1 MGAEIDRLDIQIE
14 AEATKANQQLSNM
27 AKYLESVAGSLM
39 KINGSSG
46 VVALSTISSNLA
58 ASATQL
64 SQVKASDFKKIS
76 SGLTAFANVNSGGL
90 WNTANAVKGL
100 ANNLSGIDGIH
111 FDSSGLDGLV
121 NALSKL
127 GSKSSG
133 LGTENLIKIK
143 DDLAKFVQS
152 MNDIGAVNFD
162 ISGMGMA
169 GLIHSIS
176 SMGGE
181 KVTQATKNL
190 PALSVYLRKL
200 VNEMNGIGKVSF
212 DTTGLAELVKALS
225 ALGGKGAT
233 QAIKNLPSLSTELSK
248 FMNVMSKVPEVSDR
262 TIQMT
267 VALSTLAAQG
277 NKVGTAARS
286 TANAF
291 GVQGKSA
298 QIATSRIQN
307 LSSALVILQQAY
319 RMISRA
325 AKKLYSFTT
334 SSMDFLETVNYFE
347 VAMRKIGDS
356 AADEWREN
364 GYTSA
369 EAYAESFS
377 ERAKQ
382 LTEKMTGYA
391 VDENGNATYTNVK
404 NLGMDPDAV
413 LQYQA
418 TFAQISSSIGVAEE
432 SALNFSKA
440 LTMLGADW
448 ASLRNL
454 SFEQGWEKFAS
465 ALAGQSRAVRSL
477 GIDITNATL
486 QEYAYNYGLDQAIS
500 KMNQATKAQLRLL
513 AILDQSKVAYGDLA
527 NTIQSPANQ
536 IRMLQQNVSNLGRVF
551 GNLFLPILQKVLPY
565 INGVTI
571 AVQRLFTWIGSLI
584 GIKFDSINSSMGGMS
599 DEMYDLVDGSE
610 DLTTGI
616 GNADKAAKK
625 LNKTLQGW
633 HEINNISTKE
643 DSGSDSG
650 SVGYGGGSPILDD
663 EITKALADYEKAW
676 NDAFSR
682 MENKAQTIADKL
694 GKYLEPV
701 KKIIQDFAIGDY
713 FQAGKDT
720 SALVVGIFNFI
731 ADAIK
736 KVNWYKIGK
745 NIGDFIAGIDWL
757 KILKAVG
764 RVFSNALNAAFE
776 LWVGALSAAPIET
789 ILATLLLLPNA
800 LKAIAASKIIKG
812 IETLCSKFMGLGN
825 HIKSFAKTVGEKGLV
840 GGLQS
845 LSTGLSNFQKGV
857 IGVTA
862 VLGEFVLVKEGIYD
876 IVTGTENLE
885 LAIGKI
891 VIAVGVAGAALTSV
905 FGFPAGIIATAIAG
919 VIGLIKGVADG
930 LDEINTGRVISSLTQ
945 EVSGLSFTL
954 SDLEKAFSTNV
965 QSIVGNLTIL
975 DGKFDE
981 FTSKKDTFEDLS
993 KGITLVVDSMQYQTT
1008 ITGEEMDKLSTN
1020 ISNLKATWQDYI
1032 NASFDFSIAQAQAD
1046 MEYLRSQGELTNE
1059 IEQSYL
1065 KRIAQL
1071 TDEKNK
1077 TIENAG
1083 HISDSLNEL
1092 TQQYIDG
1099 KISLEDYQT
1108 QYHSF
1113 MGEASDLGL
1122 TMNESTSAISETNKA
1137 LKDLAGQLDLS
1148 QENITDYDSMNQ
1160 RLADTVIAMGEAYR
1174 GASDAI
1180 SQAEQETTEAMQKQT
1195 GVQLETSQAHLDM
1208 LKQQKQDLEN
1218 ATGDVADILQR
1229 NYVDKGKEVLENA
1242 MKEYED
1248 MGWGEK
1254 VWYNLIGVDKQDY
1267 AKSQFQSYAEN
1278 VILSDDGLV
1287 GQLNKELGLAED
1299 QIWVDDFIQNF
1310 YDDIFNATEWY
1321 GDGNVGT
1328 TSISEN
1334 IAELY
1339 NKELEKVPKQIDYSK
1354 LNTEETGKYITQGIV
1369 VGMTAE
1375 IGKIGADLAK
1385 SSAEMVDAI
1394 NESYGIASPAKSMN
1408 DTGEYIVAGI
1418 VEGMGLYD
1426 FVGEM
1431 NKWWKA
1437 NVEPWFSLER
1447 WTELGKNV
1455 KTGLINEWNS
1465 FVTFYRSSEIWD
1477 FIMESFSANTW
1488 TVYGSNMK
1496 DSLSAKWNE
1505 FTNEFRIDSIW
1516 EFIRGQFSKESWTFG
1531 GISEGLQESFEAAW
1545 NAVKNGWSGFA
1556 DWLEKHMTFK
1566 IDTNTAYGK
1575 ELSKL
1580 FGGATEVQM
1589 IKLPRYSTGGFPED
1603 GLFMANHGELVGEF
1617 ANGKTAVANN
1627 DQITAGIEE
1636 AAYRGVS
1643 RALAERGDS
1652 NVTFKVEGDPNGL
1665 FKVVKKQSSDYTKR
1679 TGRPAFG

>member
-1 MGAEIDRLDIQIE
+1 MGAEIDRLDIQVE

-46 VVALSTISSNLA
+46 VIALSTISSNLA
-58 ASATQL
+58 ASAAQL

-111 FDSSGLDGLV
+111 FDASGLDGLV

-143 DDLAKFVQS
+143 DDLARFVQS

-212 DTTGLAELVKALS
+212 DTAGLAELVKALS

-248 FMNVMSKVPEVSDR
+248 FIDVLSKVPDVSR
-262 TIQMT
+262 NTIKLMN
-267 VALSTLAAQG
+267 VLVDLASQG
-277 NKVGTAARS
+277 NKVGTAAHL

-298 QIATSRIQN
+298 QIAASRIQN

-319 RMISRA
+319 RLISRA

-356 AADEWREN
+356 AASQWKEN
-364 GYTSA
+364 GYESA
-369 EAYAESFS
+369 EAYAESFA
-377 ERAKQ
+377 ERSKQ

-391 VDENGNATYTNVK
+391 IDADGNASYTGIK
-404 NLGMDPDAV
+404 NLGMDPDKV

-571 AVQRLFTWIGSLI
+571 AVQRLFTWVGSLI
-584 GIKFDSINSSMGGMS
+584 GIKFDSVNSSMGGMS

-610 DLTTGI
+610 DLTTGL

-633 HEINNISTKE
+633 HEINNITTKE
-643 DSGSDSG
+643 DSGTGSG

-776 LWVGALSAAPIET
+776 LWVGALSAAPLET
-789 ILATLLLLPNA
+789 ILATVLLLPNA
-800 LKAIAASKIIKG
+800 LKAIATSKIIKG
-812 IETLCSKFMGLGN
+812 IEALCSKFMGLGN
-825 HIKSFAKTVGEKGLV
+825 HVKSFAKVVGEKGVL
-840 GGLQS
+840 GGLHS
-845 LSTGLSNFQKGV
+845 LSTGLSGVQKGV

-862 VLGEFVLVKEGIYD
+862 VFAEFALVSNGVKNLTSE
-876 IVTGTENLE
+876 TGNLAAGLAE
-885 LAIGKI
+885 LAVGIIG
-891 VIAVGVAGAALTSV
+891 AGAAFTLLFGQAGLVATVLVGAVAAVKGLCDAFEETENIRFAESV
-905 FGFPAGIIATAIAG
+905 RNAFTGNGGTPIDELIKSTTDSITALGNGLDSVEEKSQSFEIAKQRVEDINSEIARIKILMDEGVMSVEEGSEILKTKFDELATAIDTKLNAALDVVLAG
-919 VIGLIKGVADG
+919 FGEGGALSRAWEATGESADELKRQTVESMSEIQKESYNLTEQLKDIPYG
-930 LDEINTGRVISSLTQ
+930 TDRWNEVYGKLVQLYNGMDETDKAAQSLASQITDKLDWNGYINTESGVVNTEQISSALQ
-945 EVSGLSFTL
+945 EMGTAADDVGKRFKDGFDNVKNALIDAGNSEGAKTLEDRYDQMFDHLNTESAQEITKFTDAIQN
-954 SDLEKAFSTNV
+954 DLISNV
-965 QSIVGNLTIL
+965 
-975 DGKFDE
+975 
-981 FTSKKDTFEDLS
+981 
-993 KGITLVVDSMQYQTT
+993 TT
-1008 ITGEEMDKLSTN
+1008 I
-1020 ISNLKATWQDYI
+1020 
-1032 NASFDFSIAQAQAD
+1032 
-1046 MEYLRSQGELTNE
+1046 
-1059 IEQSYL
+1059 
-1065 KRIAQL
+1065 
-1071 TDEKNK
+1071 
-1077 TIENAG
+1077 IENAQTDWEKLG
-1083 HISDSLNEL
+1083 GLEKTLRYNGDIDNFVRERVTKYKTDMVDPISNEIQTTLGELGVNGAGWSSGAMNMIVNSLF
-1092 TQQYIDG
+1092 TTD
-1099 KISLEDYQT
+1099 
-1108 QYHSF
+1108 
-1113 MGEASDLGL
+1113 
-1122 TMNESTSAISETNKA
+1122 
-1137 LKDLAGQLDLS
+1137 KDLT
-1148 QENITDYDSMNQ
+1148 N
-1160 RLADTVIAMGEAYR
+1160 
-1174 GASDAI
+1174 
-1180 SQAEQETTEAMQKQT
+1180 
-1195 GVQLETSQAHLDM
+1195 
-1208 LKQQKQDLEN
+1208 
-1218 ATGDVADILQR
+1218 
-1229 NYVDKGKEVLENA
+1229 
-1242 MKEYED
+1242 
-1248 MGWGEK
+1248 
-1254 VWYNLIGVDKQDY
+1254 
-1267 AKSQFQSYAEN
+1267 
-1278 VILSDDGLV
+1278 GLV
-1287 GQLNKELGLAED
+1287 GTVRTDLATD
-1299 QIWVDDFIQNF
+1299 W
-1310 YDDIFNATEWY
+1310 
-1321 GDGNVGT
+1321 
-1328 TSISEN
+1328 EN
-1334 IAELY
+1334 II
-1339 NKELEKVPKQIDYSK
+1339 NGVKEDTKDLGGK
-1354 LNTEETGKYITQGIV
+1354 L
-1369 VGMTAE
+1369 
-1375 IGKIGADLAK
+1375 
-1385 SSAEMVDAI
+1385 
-1394 NESYGIASPAKSMN
+1394 
-1408 DTGEYIVAGI
+1408 VAGI
-1418 VEGMGLYD
+1418 LEGEKNVSKSEYTDAAKAVIGSESSIGNASIIGALKGVGGIHSPADSTM
-1426 FVGEM
+1426 FVGKNLVLGIFEGFKEVDFKSMM
-1431 NKWWKA
+1431 NAWWKD
-1437 NVEPWFSLER
+1437 NVEPWFKLER
-1447 WTELGKNV
+1447 WTEFGKNM
-1455 KTGLINEWNS
+1455 KTGLTNEWNA
-1465 FVTFYRSSEIWD
+1465 FVTFYKSSEIWN
-1477 FIMESFSANTW
+1477 FITEKYSINTW
-1488 TVYGSNMK
+1488 TTYGANMK
-1496 DSLSAKWNE
+1496 DSLITKWNE

-1531 GISEGLQESFEAAW
+1531 GISEGLQGSFEAAW
-1545 NAVKNGWSGFA
+1545 NTVKAGWSGFA
-1556 DWLEKHMTFK
+1556 DWFEKHMTFK

>member
-212 DTTGLAELVKALS
+212 DTAGLAELVKALS

-356 AADEWREN
+356 AASQWKEN
-364 GYTSA
+364 GYESA
-369 EAYAESFS
+369 EAYAESFA
-377 ERAKQ
+377 ERSKQ

-391 VDENGNATYTNVK
+391 IDADGNASYTGIK
-404 NLGMDPDAV
+404 NLGMDPDKV

-571 AVQRLFTWIGSLI
+571 AVQRLFTWIGSLM

-720 SALVVGIFNFI
+720 SALVAGIFNFI

-764 RVFSNALNAAFE
+764 RVFSSAFNAAFQ
-776 LWVGALSAAPIET
+776 LWIGALSAAPIET
-789 ILATLLLLPNA
+789 ILASALLLP
-800 LKAIAASKIIKG
+800 KAFTAISGSNIVKGIVNLTEKFKGLGSQTDGIRDKLTWVQKGIIGVAAVAGEFVAVSSGIKG
-812 IETLCSKFMGLGN
+812 IVT
-825 HIKSFAKTVGEKGLV
+825 
-840 GGLQS
+840 
-845 LSTGLSNFQKGV
+845 STGDLAVNFAEIV
-857 IGVTA
+857 V
-862 VLGEFVLVKEGIYD
+862 GI
-876 IVTGTENLE
+876 
-885 LAIGKI
+885 
-891 VIAVGVAGAALTSV
+891 GAAGLALTTV
-905 FGFPAGIIATAIAG
+905 FGFPGGLIATAIVG
-919 VIGLIKGVADG
+919 VTGLLFGLVDGIKELETQRA
-930 LDEINTGRVISSLTQ
+930 LTSITQ
-945 EVSGLSFTL
+945 EVEGLSFTF
-954 SDLEKAFSTNV
+954 SDLENAFSNSV
-965 QSIVGNLTIL
+965 QSIVSNLTIL

-981 FTSKKDTFEDLS
+981 LASKKETFEELS
-993 KGITLVVDSMQYQTT
+993 KGITLVVDSMKYQTNVT
-1008 ITGEEMDKLSTN
+1008 SEEMGKLSEN
-1020 ISNLKATWQDYI
+1020 ITNLKSVWQDYVS
-1032 NASFDFSIAQAQAD
+1032 ASFDFSIAQAQAD
-1046 MEYLRSQGELTNE
+1046 MEYLRSQGALTDE
-1059 IEQSYL
+1059 MEQSYL

-1071 TDEKNK
+1071 ADEKNT

-1083 HISDSLNEL
+1083 QIADSLSGL

-1108 QYHSF
+1108 KYHDF
-1113 MGEASDLGL
+1113 MGDAGNLGL
-1122 TMNESTSAISETNKA
+1122 TMGESTNAINETNQA
-1137 LKDLAGQLDLS
+1137 IKDLAGELDLS
-1148 QENITDYDSMNQ
+1148 KENITSFDDMNK
-1160 RLADTVIAMGEAYR
+1160 RITETLTNVGTAYKD
-1174 GASDAI
+1174 ASDTI
-1180 SQAEQETTEAMQKQT
+1180 TQAEKETTKAMETQT
-1195 GVQLETSQAHLDM
+1195 GVQLETSKTHLDI
-1208 LKQQKQDLEN
+1208 LKQQKTELYGVANE
-1218 ATGDVADILQR
+1218 TADILQR
-1229 NYVDKGKEVLENA
+1229 EVVEKGRKVLEDA
-1242 MKEYED
+1242 IQDYRTMDDKE
-1248 MGWGEK
+1248 K
-1254 VWYNLIGVDKQDY
+1254 FLYNLAGISEEEYAYARFHEFADK
-1267 AKSQFQSYAEN
+1267 
-1278 VILSDDGLV
+1278 VILSEDGLV
-1287 GQLNKELGLAED
+1287 GQLNEQLGLAED
-1299 QIWVDDFIQNF
+1299 EIWVDDFVQGLADTIKESTSKDWLGNL
-1310 YDDIFNATEWY
+1310 DLNLSDSLSNVFNNELNDAKGKINAKEIGIEVGKDNTY
-1321 GDGNVGT
+1321 GVLEGQKSVPQSEYVKAGNVVMDADEDG
-1328 TSISEN
+1328 
-1334 IAELY
+1334 LR
-1339 NKELEKVPKQIDYSK
+1339 
-1354 LNTEETGKYITQGIV
+1354 
-1369 VGMTAE
+1369 TA
-1375 IGKIGADLAK
+1375 GD
-1385 SSAEMVDAI
+1385 S
-1394 NESYGIASPAKSMN
+1394 NSPAKKF
-1408 DTGEYIVAGI
+1408 YP
-1418 VEGMGLYD
+1418 
-1426 FVGEM
+1426 VGEDIILGIFEGF
-1431 NKWWKA
+1431 KRVDFQAKIGEWWKA
-1437 NVEPWFSLER
+1437 NVNPWFTVDK
-1447 WTELGKNV
+1447 WTELGKGM
-1455 KTGLINEWNS
+1455 KTGLTNEWNA
-1465 FVTFYRSSEIWD
+1465 FVTFYKSNEIWD
-1477 FIMESFSANTW
+1477 FIAEKYSINTW
-1488 TVYGSNMK
+1488 TTYGENMK
-1496 DSLSAKWNE
+1496 DSLITKWNE

-1531 GISEGLQESFEAAW
+1531 GISEGLQGSFEAAW

-1556 DWLEKHMTFK
+1556 DWFEKHMTFK

-1652 NVTFKVEGDPNGL
+1652 SVTFKVEGDPNGL

>member
-1 MGAEIDRLDIQIE
+1 MGAEIDRLEIQVE

-76 SGLTAFANVNSGGL
+76 SGLTVFANVNSGGL

-212 DTTGLAELVKALS
+212 DTAGLAELVKALS

-233 QAIKNLPSLSTELSK
+233 QAIKNLPSLSTELSR
-248 FMNVMSKVPEVSDR
+248 FMDVMSKAPKMSAN
-262 TIQMT
+262 TLLMLNSLTQ
-267 VALSTLAAQG
+267 LSAQG

-286 TANAF
+286 TAAAF
-291 GVQGKSA
+291 GIQGKSA
-298 QIATSRIQN
+298 QSAARKLGD
-307 LSSALVILQQAY
+307 LSDAIIVLQQMY
-319 RMISRA
+319 RLISRA

-356 AADEWREN
+356 AASQWKEN
-364 GYTSA
+364 GYESA
-369 EAYAESFS
+369 EAYAESFA
-377 ERAKQ
+377 ERSKQ

-391 VDENGNATYTNVK
+391 IDADGNASYTGIK
-404 NLGMDPDAV
+404 NLGMDPDKV

-571 AVQRLFTWIGSLI
+571 AVQRLFTWVGSLI
-584 GIKFDSINSSMGGMS
+584 GIKFDSVNSSMGGMS

-720 SALVVGIFNFI
+720 SALVAGIFNFI

-764 RVFSNALNAAFE
+764 RVFSSAFNAAFQ
-776 LWVGALSAAPIET
+776 LWIGALSAAPIET
-789 ILATLLLLPNA
+789 ILASALLLPKAFTAISGSNIVKGIVN
-800 LKAIAASKIIKG
+800 LTEKFKGLDSQTSGFIKSVKKNGLGKAIDGIRDKLTGVQKGIIGVAAVAGEFVAVSSGIKG
-812 IETLCSKFMGLGN
+812 IVT
-825 HIKSFAKTVGEKGLV
+825 
-840 GGLQS
+840 
-845 LSTGLSNFQKGV
+845 STGDLAVNFAEIV
-857 IGVTA
+857 V
-862 VLGEFVLVKEGIYD
+862 GI
-876 IVTGTENLE
+876 
-885 LAIGKI
+885 
-891 VIAVGVAGAALTSV
+891 GAAGLALTTV
-905 FGFPAGIIATAIAG
+905 FGFPGGLIATAIVG

-930 LDEINTGRVISSLTQ
+930 INELNTGRVISALTQ
-945 EVSGLSFTL
+945 EVEGLSFTL
-954 SDLEKAFSTNV
+954 GDLKNAFSNNV
-965 QSIVGNLTIL
+965 QSIVDNLTIL
-975 DGKFDE
+975 EGKFDE

-993 KGITLVVDSMQYQTT
+993 KGITLVVDSMKYQTNVT
-1008 ITGEEMDKLSTN
+1008 EEEMDKLVDN
-1020 ISNLKATWQDYI
+1020 INNLKETWQDYVR
-1032 NASFDFSIAQAQAD
+1032 ASFDFSIAQAQAD

-1059 IEQSYL
+1059 MEQNYL

-1071 TDEKNK
+1071 ADEKNA

-1083 HISDSLNEL
+1083 SIADSISDLTKQFNDGAFNIEEYQIKYHEL
-1092 TQQYIDG
+1092 IGD
-1099 KISLEDYQT
+1099 
-1108 QYHSF
+1108 
-1113 MGEASDLGL
+1113 AADLGL
-1122 TMNESTSAISETNKA
+1122 VMDESTSAIAENNQA
-1137 LKDLAGQLDLS
+1137 LRDLGGQLDLS
-1148 QENITDYDSMNQ
+1148 GENITSYEDMNK
-1160 RLADTVIAMGEAYR
+1160 RLQEVVTEMGETYR
-1174 GASDAI
+1174 TASATI
-1180 SQAEQETTEAMQKQT
+1180 SQAEQETTEAMKTQT
-1195 GVQLETSQAHLDM
+1195 GIQLETSNQHKKILEQQRDDLD
-1208 LKQQKQDLEN
+1208 
-1218 ATGDVADILQR
+1218 ATTKDVADILQR
-1229 NYVDKGKEVLENA
+1229 NYVDKGKEVLEKA

-1248 MGWGEK
+1248 MGFWEK
-1254 VWYNLIGVDKQDY
+1254 TWYNLIGVDKQDY
-1267 AKSQFQSYAEN
+1267 AKEQFKSYAEN

-1299 QIWVDDFIQNF
+1299 ELWVDDFIQNF

-1321 GDGNVGT
+1321 GDGSAPHLGAD
-1328 TSISEN
+1328 

-1339 NKELEKVPKQIDYSK
+1339 NKELEKVPQQIDYSK
-1354 LNTEETGKYITQGIV
+1354 LNTEDTGKYITQGIV

-1426 FVGEM
+1426 FIGEM

-1447 WTELGKNV
+1447 WTELGKNM
-1455 KTGLINEWNS
+1455 KTGLSNEWTS
-1465 FVTFYRSSEIWD
+1465 YVTFYRSSEIWD

-1531 GISEGLQESFEAAW
+1531 GISEGLQGSFEAAW

>member
-1 MGAEIDRLDIQIE
+1 MGAEIDRLEIQVE

-111 FDSSGLDGLV
+111 FDASGLEGLV

-143 DDLAKFVQS
+143 DDLAQFVRS
-152 MNDIGAVNFD
+152 MNEIGSVNFD
-162 ISGMGMA
+162 IGGIGMA
-169 GLIHSIS
+169 DLIHSIS

-181 KVTQATKNL
+181 KVTQAARNL

-200 VNEMNGIGKVSF
+200 VNDMNGIGKVSF
-212 DTTGLAELVKALS
+212 DTVGLAELVKSLS

-233 QAIKNLPSLSTELSK
+233 QAIKNLPSFTTELSK
-248 FMNVMSKVPEVSDR
+248 FMDVMSKAPTVSDN
-262 TIQMT
+262 TIYMIKSME
-267 VALSTLAAQG
+267 ALAAQG

-356 AADEWREN
+356 AASQWKEN
-364 GYTSA
+364 GYESA
-369 EAYAESFS
+369 EAYAESFA
-377 ERAKQ
+377 ERSKQ

-391 VDENGNATYTNVK
+391 IDADGNASYTGIK
-404 NLGMDPDAV
+404 NLGMDPDKV

-571 AVQRLFTWIGSLI
+571 AVQRLFTWIGSLM

-633 HEINNISTKE
+633 HEINNITTKE

-720 SALVVGIFNFI
+720 SALVTGIFNFI

-745 NIGDFIAGIDWL
+745 NIGDFIAGIEWL

-764 RVFSNALNAAFE
+764 RVFSSALNAAFE
-776 LWVGALSAAPIET
+776 MWVGALSAAPIET

-800 LKAIAASKIIKG
+800 LKAIATSKIIKG
-812 IETLCSKFMGLGN
+812 IEALCSKFMGLGN
-825 HIKSFAKTVGEKGLV
+825 HVKSFAKVVGEKGVL
-840 GGLQS
+840 GGLHS
-845 LSTGLSNFQKGV
+845 LSTGLSGVQKGV

-862 VLGEFVLVKEGIYD
+862 VFAEFALVSNGVKNLTSETGNLVAGIAELGVGLTAAGAIFTVMFGPAGLIAAGIIGLVSAVKGLYDSFSEAENLRFADSIRNALTGNGGVPLDEYLNSVKDSILSMGDGFERVSEKAQALESADKNVSDVVFEIERLKLELKNCEEGTEEYAEKVEQLKNKFNDLSDAIQTKFSSALDVVLAGLSPDSPFAKYLDSIGVSVDEHKEAVVSSFTD
-876 IVTGTENLE
+876 IEEKIKEYNDVLNDPEATPEQIENARQALIELSGAMDETAIATENLRTQ
-885 LAIGKI
+885 
-891 VIAVGVAGAALTSV
+891 VATH
-905 FGFPAGIIATAIAG
+905 
-919 VIGLIKGVADG
+919 G
-930 LDEINTGRVISSLTQ
+930 LDWNSYFKDGELDTQGVTDNLKSLGDAAK
-945 EVSGLSFTL
+945 EVSDTFEGGMNEMVNAAKKLGDDETAQFIRDYIPGALKDMNVQSATEIKNATDALQTDLINNVNDIITKAGEDWEKMNPLEKTFVWSGDADKYTANRVAEYKTKVVDPISKEIDTTL
-954 SDLEKAFSTNV
+954 SDLGLE
-965 QSIVGNLTIL
+965 G
-975 DGKFDE
+975 
-981 FTSKKDTFEDLS
+981 
-993 KGITLVVDSMQYQTT
+993 
-1008 ITGEEMDKLSTN
+1008 
-1020 ISNLKATWQDYI
+1020 
-1032 NASFDFSIAQAQAD
+1032 
-1046 MEYLRSQGELTNE
+1046 
-1059 IEQSYL
+1059 
-1065 KRIAQL
+1065 
-1071 TDEKNK
+1071 
-1077 TIENAG
+1077 AG
-1083 HISDSLNEL
+1083 W
-1092 TQQYIDG
+1092 
-1099 KISLEDYQT
+1099 
-1108 QYHSF
+1108 
-1113 MGEASDLGL
+1113 
-1122 TMNESTSAISETNKA
+1122 
-1137 LKDLAGQLDLS
+1137 
-1148 QENITDYDSMNQ
+1148 
-1160 RLADTVIAMGEAYR
+1160 
-1174 GASDAI
+1174 ASDAMSKVFDGMFDIDTNANWLTGRRSFETKMKEGYQDVI
-1180 SQAEQETTEAMQKQT
+1180 SNVLKEVDGADITKGVLKAASDVPESEYKKATDVTEKNT
-1195 GVQLETSQAHLDM
+1195 
-1208 LKQQKQDLEN
+1208 EN
-1218 ATGDVADILQR
+1218 A
-1229 NYVDKGKEVLENA
+1229 
-1242 MKEYED
+1242 
-1248 MGWGEK
+1248 
-1254 VWYNLIGVDKQDY
+1254 YN
-1267 AKSQFQSYAEN
+1267 
-1278 VILSDDGLV
+1278 
-1287 GQLNKELGLAED
+1287 
-1299 QIWVDDFIQNF
+1299 
-1310 YDDIFNATEWY
+1310 
-1321 GDGNVGT
+1321 
-1328 TSISEN
+1328 TSF
-1334 IAELY
+1334 
-1339 NKELEKVPKQIDYSK
+1339 DRH
-1354 LNTEETGKYITQGIV
+1354 
-1369 VGMTAE
+1369 
-1375 IGKIGADLAK
+1375 
-1385 SSAEMVDAI
+1385 
-1394 NESYGIASPAKSMN
+1394 SPAKKMYPIGK
-1408 DTGEYIVAGI
+1408 DIVLGI
-1418 VEGMGLYD
+1418 FEGFKEVD
-1426 FVGEM
+1426 FQGKMSE
-1431 NKWWKA
+1431 WWTA
-1437 NVEPWFSLER
+1437 NVSPWFKLER
-1447 WTELGKNV
+1447 WTELGKNM
-1455 KTGLINEWNS
+1455 KTGLSNEWTS
-1465 FVTFYRSSEIWD
+1465 YVTFYKSSEIWN
-1477 FIMESFSANTW
+1477 FITEKYSINTW
-1488 TVYGSNMK
+1488 TAYGANMK
-1496 DSLSAKWNE
+1496 DSLITKWNE

-1531 GISEGLQESFEAAW
+1531 GISEGLQGSFEAAW
-1545 NAVKNGWSGFA
+1545 NTVKAGWSGFA
-1556 DWLEKHMTFK
+1556 DWFEKHMTFK

-1652 NVTFKVEGDPNGL
+1652 SVTFKVEGDPNGL